1 MKYLAFIIT
10 AITGLMLFSVLK
22 DLPAWGD
29 GSSPA
34 NSYVSSYYLENSMK
48 DTHVPN
54 VVTTVLADYRGFD
67 TMFETGVVFVAVI
80 GIMAILRRNNDEA
93 SGGTGDDQ
101 APPYNPPDGFILREA
116 ARLIIPFMQ
125 MFALYVIAHGHHSP
139 GGGFQGGVILG
150 ASLILIA
157 LTSDLKSALG
167 KLCETKFIIFAA
179 GGFGI
184 FAGVGLLCLIYGGNF
199 LDYSAYAPLIDGVF
213 HGDPAIM
220 ARYHGMLWV
229 EIGVGFTVMSAMFAI
244 YSYLSSNGRL
254 DRGL

>member
-1 MKYLAFIIT
+1 MRYLAFILT
-10 AITGLMLFSVLK
+10 AITGLMLFSVLE

-34 NSYVSSYYLENSMK
+34 NSYVSSYYLENSVK

-54 VVTTVLADYRGFD
+54 VVTTVLADYRSFD
-67 TMFETGVVFVAVI
+67 TMFETGVVFVAVV
-80 GIMAILRRNNDEA
+80 GIMAILRRTDKITPGEGVA
-93 SGGTGDDQ
+93 SN

-116 ARLIIPFMQ
+116 ARMIIPFMQ
-125 MFALYVIAHGHHSP
+125 MFGLYVIAHGHHSP

-157 LTSDLKSALG
+157 LTSDLKSALE
-167 KLCETKFIIFAA
+167 KLSEKKFIVFAA

-184 FAGVGLLCLIYGGNF
+184 FAGVGLLCLAYGGNF

-244 YSYLSSNGRL
+244 YSYLASSGRL

>member
-1 MKYLAFIIT
+1 MKYLAFILSLV
-10 AITGLMLFSVLK
+10 TGILLLSVLD
-22 DLPAWGD
+22 DLPGWGD
-29 GSSPA
+29 ASSPV

-54 VVTTVLADYRGFD
+54 VVTTVLADYRSFD

-80 GIMAILRRNNDEA
+80 GIMAILRRSDSMAVKDREEVI
-93 SGGTGDDQ
+93 
-101 APPYNPPDGFILREA
+101 PPYSPPDGFILRVA
-116 ARLIIPFMQ
+116 TRMIVPFMQ
-125 MFALYVIAHGHHSP
+125 VFALYVIAHGHHSP

-150 ASLILIA
+150 ASVILMA
-157 LTSDLKSALG
+157 LTGDLQEAL
-167 KLCETKFIIFAA
+167 KRLSEKWFIIFSA
-179 GGFGI
+179 GGFFI
-184 FAGVGLLCLIYGGNF
+184 FAAVGLLCLLYGGNF
-199 LDYSAYAPLIDGVF
+199 LDYSAYGPMIEGIF
-213 HGDPAIM
+213 HGEPSIM